1 MPNRLA
7 HESSPYLLQH
17 ANNPVDWHPWGEEAL
32 RKAKTENKPIFL
44 SIGYAAC
51 HWCHVMEHESFE
63 DAETAEILNR
73 HFVSIKVD
81 REERPDLDAIYMEA
95 VVGMTGN
102 GGWPMSVWLTPD
114 GVPFYAGTYF
124 PKTSR
129 YGMPSFKQVLTALA
143 EAWVNEPEKIE
154 HTRQSL
160 LEFYAR
166 QQQAL
171 SETAT
176 ALDPDLAEAV
186 VQALNNA
193 FDQAHGGW
201 GRAPKFPQPMTI
213 EFLLRHAHRTGDE
226 RARRMIDQ
234 TLTAMAHGGMY
245 DQLGGGFHRYSTDAR
260 WLVPHFEKMLYD
272 NSQLA
277 RAYLHAWQWSG
288 NPLYRRIAVETLDY
302 VAREMTH
309 PAGGF
314 YSTQD
319 ADSEG
324 EEGKF
329 FVWSADEVW
338 DLLGPEA
345 VLFGDV
351 YDVTRA
357 GNWEGHNILHVARP
371 VEAVAH
377 AHGLDVAALEHI
389 LGECRRKLFA
399 RREQRVKPG
408 RDEKVLTA
416 WNGLMLA
423 AFAEAARAL
432 GRDDYRQIAIRNA
445 DFLLRELRGPN
456 GRLFR
461 AWKDGHGAGLNGYL
475 EDYTHLAEGLIELY
489 QTTFDAR
496 WFVAARELMDAA
508 LDHFQAEDGS
518 FYDTSDDHEQLVT
531 RPRDLQD
538 NAVPSGNAMATTV
551 LLKLGAYTGEAR
563 YVEIAES
570 LLGRLQ
576 ASIPRYPTAFGQWLI
591 AHDLAVNA
599 PQEVALVGD
608 PGAPDTQ
615 ALLQVVFDG
624 FRPNQVA
631 ALKKPGASSPIPLL
645 EGREPIGGRATA
657 YVCRRFACQ
666 MPVTEPADLAQ
677 QLKGRSM

>member
-1 MPNRLA
+1 MPNQLA

-32 RKAKTENKPIFL
+32 RKAREENKPIFL

-73 HFVSIKVD
+73 YFVSIKVD

-95 VVGMTGN
+95 VVGMTGS

-124 PKTSR
+124 PKTPR
-129 YGMPSFKQVLTALA
+129 YGMPSFKQVLTTLA

-154 HTRQSL
+154 QTRQSL
-160 LEFYAR
+160 IEFYA
-166 QQQAL
+166 QQNHAL
-171 SETAT
+171 SKTAERLST
-176 ALDPDLAEAV
+176 SAREAA
-186 VQALNNA
+186 VQALDRA
-193 FDQAHGGW
+193 FDRANGGW

-213 EFLLRHAHRTGDE
+213 EFLLRYWQQTGDE
-226 RARRMIDQ
+226 RARSMIDK
-234 TLTAMAHGGMY
+234 TLTAMAEGGMY

-277 RAYLHAWQWSG
+277 RAYLHAWQATG
-288 NPLYRRIAVETLDY
+288 NSTYQRVAVETLDY

-338 DLLGPEA
+338 DLLGAEA
-345 VLFGDV
+345 VLFSDV
-351 YDVTRA
+351 YDVTRG
-357 GNWEGHNILHVARP
+357 GNWEGHNILHIARP

-377 AHGLDVAALEHI
+377 AHGLDVPTLQGI
-389 LGECRRKLFA
+389 LAEARRKLFA
-399 RREQRVKPG
+399 AREQRVKPG

-423 AFAEAARAL
+423 AFAEAACAL
-432 GRDDYRQIAIRNA
+432 RRDDYLQIAIRNA
-445 DFLLRELRGPN
+445 DFLLRELRAPN

-461 AWKDGHGAGLNGYL
+461 TWKDGHGAKLNGYL
-475 EDYTHLAEGLIELY
+475 EDYTHLAEGLIALY
-489 QTTFDAR
+489 QSTFDPR
-496 WFVAARELMDAA
+496 WFVAARELMEMA
-508 LDHFQAEDGS
+508 LAHFRAEDGG

-538 NAVPSGNAMATTV
+538 NAVPSGNAMAAAV

-563 YVEIAES
+563 YIEIAES
-570 LLGRLQ
+570 LLGRVQ
-576 ASIPRYPTAFGQWLI
+576 DAMQRYPTAFGQWLI

-599 PQEVALVGD
+599 PLEIALAGN
-608 PGAPDTQ
+608 PNAADTQ
-615 ALLQVVFDG
+615 ALLQVAFSG
-624 FRPNQVA
+624 FRPNQVV
-631 ALKKPGASSPIPLL
+631 ALKQPGESSPIPLL
-645 EGREPIGGRATA
+645 EGREQIVGKATA

-666 MPVTEPADLAQ
+666 MPVTEPADLQ
-677 QLKGRSM
+677 RQLQG

>member
-1 MPNRLA
+1 MPNQLA

-32 RKAKTENKPIFL
+32 RKAREENKPIFL

-73 HFVSIKVD
+73 YFVSIKVD

-95 VVGMTGN
+95 VVGMTGS

-124 PKTSR
+124 PKTPR
-129 YGMPSFKQVLTALA
+129 YGMPSFKQVLTTLA

-154 HTRQSL
+154 QTRQSL
-160 LEFYAR
+160 IEFYA
-166 QQQAL
+166 QQNHAL
-171 SETAT
+171 SKTAERLST
-176 ALDPDLAEAV
+176 SAREAA
-186 VQALNNA
+186 VQALDRA
-193 FDQAHGGW
+193 FDRANGGW
-201 GRAPKFPQPMTI
+201 GRAPKYPQPMTI
-213 EFLLRHAHRTGDE
+213 EFLLRYWQQTGDE
-226 RARRMIDQ
+226 RARSMIDK
-234 TLTAMAHGGMY
+234 TLTAMAEGGMY

-277 RAYLHAWQWSG
+277 RAYLHAWQATG
-288 NPLYRRIAVETLDY
+288 NSTHQRVAVETLDY

-338 DLLGPEA
+338 DLLGAEA
-345 VLFGDV
+345 VLFSDV
-351 YDVTRA
+351 YDVTRG
-357 GNWEGHNILHVARP
+357 GNWEDHNILHIARP

-377 AHGLDVAALEHI
+377 AHGLDVPTLQGI
-389 LGECRRKLFA
+389 LAEARRKLFA
-399 RREQRVKPG
+399 AREQRVKPG

-423 AFAEAARAL
+423 AFAEAACAL
-432 GRDDYRQIAIRNA
+432 RRDDYLQIAIRNA
-445 DFLLRELRGPN
+445 DFLLRELRAPN

-461 AWKDGHGAGLNGYL
+461 TWKDGHGAKLNGYL
-475 EDYTHLAEGLIELY
+475 EDYTHLAEGLIALY
-489 QTTFDAR
+489 QSTFDPR
-496 WFVAARELMDAA
+496 WFVAARELMEMA
-508 LDHFQAEDGS
+508 LAHFRAEDGG

-538 NAVPSGNAMATTV
+538 NAVPSGNAMAAAV

-563 YVEIAES
+563 YIEIAES
-570 LLGRLQ
+570 LLGRVQ
-576 ASIPRYPTAFGQWLI
+576 DAMQRYPTAFGQWLI

-599 PQEVALVGD
+599 PLEIALAGN
-608 PGAPDTQ
+608 PNAADTQ
-615 ALLQVVFDG
+615 ALLQVAFSG
-624 FRPNQVA
+624 FRPNQVV
-631 ALKKPGASSPIPLL
+631 ALKQPGESSPIPLL
-645 EGREPIGGRATA
+645 EGREQIVGKATA

-666 MPVTEPADLAQ
+666 MPVTEPADLQ
-677 QLKGRSM
+677 RQLQG

>member
-1 MPNRLA
+1 MPNQLA
-7 HESSPYLLQH
+7 CESSPYLLQH
-17 ANNPVDWHPWGEEAL
+17 ANNPVDWYPWGEAAL
-32 RKAKTENKPIFL
+32 RKAREENKPIFL

-73 HFVSIKVD
+73 YFVSIKVD

-95 VVGMTGN
+95 VVGMTGS

-124 PKTSR
+124 PKTPR
-129 YGMPSFKQVLTALA
+129 YGMPSFKQVLTTLA

-154 HTRQSL
+154 QTRQSL
-160 LEFYAR
+160 IEFYAR
-166 QQQAL
+166 QNHAL
-171 SETAT
+171 SESTAALNT
-176 ALDPDLAEAV
+176 GVREAAIHALD
-186 VQALNNA
+186 NA
-193 FDQAHGGW
+193 FDQANGGW

-213 EFLLRHAHRTGDE
+213 EFLLRYWQQTGDE
-226 RARRMIDQ
+226 RTRSMIDK
-234 TLTAMAHGGMY
+234 TLTAMAEGGMY

-277 RAYLHAWQWSG
+277 RAYLHAWQATG
-288 NPLYRRIAVETLDY
+288 NSTCQRVAVETLDY

-329 FVWSADEVW
+329 FVWSSDEVW
-338 DLLGPEA
+338 DLLGAEA
-345 VLFGDV
+345 VLFSDV
-351 YDVTRA
+351 YDVTRG
-357 GNWEGHNILHVARP
+357 GNWEGHNILHIARP
-371 VEAVAH
+371 VEVVAH
-377 AHGLDVAALEHI
+377 AHGLDVPTLQGI
-389 LGECRRKLFA
+389 LAEARRKLFA
-399 RREQRVKPG
+399 VREQRVKPG

-423 AFAEAARAL
+423 AFAEAACAL
-432 GRDDYRQIAIRNA
+432 RRDDYLQIAIRNA
-445 DFLLRELRGPN
+445 DFLLRELRAPN

-461 AWKDGHGAGLNGYL
+461 TWKDGHGAKLNGYL
-475 EDYTHLAEGLIELY
+475 EDYTHLAEGLIALY
-489 QTTFDAR
+489 QSTFDPR
-496 WFVAARELMDAA
+496 WFVAARELMEMA
-508 LDHFQAEDGS
+508 LAHFRAEDGG

-538 NAVPSGNAMATTV
+538 NAVPSGNAMAATV

-563 YVEIAES
+563 YIEIAES
-570 LLGRLQ
+570 LLGRVQ
-576 ASIPRYPTAFGQWLI
+576 DAMQRYPTAFGQWLI

-599 PQEVALVGD
+599 PLEIALAGN
-608 PGAPDTQ
+608 PNAADTQ
-615 ALLQVVFDG
+615 ALLQVVFSG
-624 FRPNQVA
+624 FRPNQVV
-631 ALKKPGASSPIPLL
+631 ALKQPGESSPIPLL
-645 EGREPIGGRATA
+645 EGREPIDGKATA

-666 MPVTEPADLAQ
+666 MPVTEPADLQ
-677 QLKGRSM
+677 RQLQG